1 MSIIKLIDSYNKIC
15 DSLITNDTGWLK
27 MLQDRDEKLVLSV
40 EEARKMLG
48 LSRGLTYEAIRNGEI
63 PSIRIGRRILIPKAA
78 LERKLGVSGTASPDS
93 DAKVSADHEECGT
106 RHRGTAQRTRSR
118 KD

>member
-1 MSIIKLIDSYNKIC
+1 M
-15 DSLITNDTGWLK
+15 LK
-27 MLQDRDEKLVLSV
+27 DRDEKLVLSV

-63 PSIRIGRRILIPKAA
+63 PSIRIGHRILIPKVA
-78 LERKLGVSGTASPDS
+78 LERMLGVSGNAVPESG
-93 DAKVSADHEECGT
+93 AKDSADHEECGA
-106 RHRGTAQRTRSR
+106 RHRGTAQRTRGR